1 MNILKSNTYLQTFI
15 LFVFFSSILV
25 WIGADNLYTGDSIVK
40 LFQAQ
45 SLLNNNFNSEKLIY
59 PALDFDPSY
68 SLYFFGSGMT
78 LPLDS
83 YLIGQYPLLL
93 SMILSLGLLIIPA
106 KYLTYL
112 SLFFSA
118 LVFYFFSFYF
128 KITNKEKLILAFC
141 TPIFYMSFDLSEH
154 ALLLLMQL
162 PFLIS
167 YFSKNNLS
175 KFFPSLIFGLGA
187 WLRLEVVVYFFCFY
201 LFLFIIYYKFNLF
214 EFLKKEIYSISGF
227 VLGIGIVAIV
237 FYILYNHPLGTR
249 YLLNSSGYVNSISQ
263 KFNIF
268 IGLLFAGN
276 MKFGFYLVSLYFLV
290 ISIYCITHFKIL
302 KEEERLLFL
311 SSLVFTI
318 IIGLISP
325 FDAVRGWGSRFL
337 FLSILPFSILFISI
351 SNRFQNENKYWKN
364 LLKASLAWSVFATL
378 LGILLVFATAKH
390 MEKLRKQLNGLNS
403 DLIIFSDEYSTPY
416 FSLNFFEHKAILLS
430 NLEKYEIFKKKIK
443 DSQNIE
449 SFHYIFPRI
458 SSELKKSLSNQSNE
472 FNLSQN
478 IHDLIIKDFP
488 QIELIEKKDF
498 FIYHFNGQIGKTKN

>member
-1 MNILKSNTYLQTFI
+1 MNILKSNIYLQSFI
-15 LFVFFSSILV
+15 LFLFFSLILAV
-25 WIGADNLYTGDSIVK
+25 VGADNLYTGDSIVK

-45 SLLNNNFNSEKLIY
+45 SLLNNNFKSEKLIY
-59 PALDFDPSY
+59 PALDFDPNY
-68 SLYFFGSGMT
+68 TFYFFGSGMT

-83 YLIGQYPLLL
+83 YLIGQYPLLF
-93 SMILSLGLLIIPA
+93 SMILSIGLFIIPA

-112 SLFFSA
+112 SLFFSS
-118 LVFYFFSFYF
+118 LVFYFFSSYF

-167 YFSKNNLS
+167 YFTEIKLS
-175 KFFPSLIFGLGA
+175 KFFPSLIFGFSA
-187 WLRLEVVVYFFCFY
+187 WLRLEVLVYFFCFS
-201 LFLFIIYYKFNLF
+201 LFLLIVYYKFNLI
-214 EFLKKEIYSISGF
+214 EFLKKELHSISGF
-227 VLGIGIVAIV
+227 VIGITIVAIS
-237 FYILYNHPLGTR
+237 FFILYNHPLGTR
-249 YLLNSSGYVNSISQ
+249 YLLNSSGYVNTISQ

-290 ISIYCITHFKIL
+290 ISIYCITHFKNL
-302 KEEERLLFL
+302 KQEEKLLFL
-311 SSLVFTI
+311 SSLIFTI
-318 IIGLISP
+318 LVGLISP

-351 SNRFQNENKYWKN
+351 SNRFQNENKFWKN

-416 FSLNFFEHKAILLS
+416 FSLNFFSHKAILVS
-430 NLEKYEIFKKKIK
+430 NLEKYEIFKKRIK

-449 SFHYIFPRI
+449 SFHYIFPKI
-458 SSELKKSLSNQSNE
+458 SNQLKTSLSLQSNE

-478 IHDLIIKDFP
+478 IHDLILKDFS
-488 QIELIEKKDF
+488 QVELIEQKDF
-498 FIYHFNGQIGKTKN
+498 FIYHFDKLSKKTKD